1 MSFWGKSNA
10 QAAAELA
17 AGIQEVKTVKNMRKN
32 IFALKDRLANSAE
45 FSQVFY
51 TLIQDVSRPPKL
63 MSCTTVGTIASEEW
77 RPAENNYEPFSTIK
91 IENPNYKRPYR
102 DFVKMM
108 MRNSR
113 EYQQT
118 LLSNDVIAYCGVKG
132 AFGHLATERLF
143 PGSPT
148 IHFKSFDEVF
158 QAVVNRKAHY
168 GVIPFENSNSGLVG
182 EVLDGL
188 RKYPVY
194 IQKMAD
200 QQIEQCLLGMPEATL
215 KDIEYVYSKDQALA
229 QSKRFLQQLSVQT
242 IAYPNTA
249 MAAQYVANENDI
261 HKAAIGAK
269 ENADLYG
276 LKILAEHIEE
286 NSQNTT
292 RFLVIGLEPAKTGN
306 RFSIIFETQHI
317 SGSLA
322 KIIEII
328 AKHHLNMDSIQSR
341 PRKNEPFEY
350 FFYIEIL
357 DEMLDSDNVKEALR
371 EIKEVCESFKVLGMY
386 PVEGIEEEK
395 K

>member
-1 MSFWGKSNA
+1 MNQLEEARKEIDAVDREMAKLYTRRLDAVTKVLQYKKEHGLPILDSKR
-10 QAAAELA
+10 
-17 AGIQEVKTVKNMRKN
+17 EVQVIEKNV
-32 IFALKDRLANSAE
+32 D
-45 FSQVFY
+45 Q
-51 TLIQDVSRPPKL
+51 
-63 MSCTTVGTIASEEW
+63 
-77 RPAENNYEPFSTIK
+77 
-91 IENPNYKRPYR
+91 IENPHYKRPYR

-132 AFGHLATERLF
+132 AFGHLVTERLF

-249 MAAQYVANENDI
+249 MAAQYVASENDI

-328 AKHHLNMDSIQSR
+328 ANHHLNMDSIQSR

-357 DEMLDSDNVKEALR
+357 DDMLDSDNVKAALA